1 MSALCLSWSLRH
13 CWFGFSLH
21 WAFTAG
27 LTWQLK
33 KQHTECICLCFLLYF
48 SLYPGLSSEK
58 KKKQTNTTHIRR
70 TEFTLTIP
78 SLPFQKSAHAPPLL
92 CIAGR
97 SPAQSQRLTLSLFC
111 WTCCNVQPH
120 FCNFPKRNW
129 CLLRVS
135 DLGKLFKCGVS
146 LCLDQLSWLYLCC

>member
-13 CWFGFSLH
+13 CWFGFFLH

-33 KQHTECICLCFLLYF
+33 KQHTECICLWFLLYV
-48 SLYPGLSSEK
+48 SLYPGPSPEK
-58 KKKQTNTTHIRR
+58 KPNTTHIRR
-70 TEFTLTIP
+70 TELTLTIL

-92 CIAGR
+92 CIAVR
-97 SPAQSQRLTLSLFC
+97 SPAQSQGLTLSLFC
-111 WTCCNVQPH
+111 WTCCNVQSH
-120 FCNFPKRNW
+120 LYSFTKRNW

-135 DLGKLFKCGVS
+135 DLEELFKCGVS
-146 LCLDQLSWLYLCC
+146 LCLDQLSWIYLCC